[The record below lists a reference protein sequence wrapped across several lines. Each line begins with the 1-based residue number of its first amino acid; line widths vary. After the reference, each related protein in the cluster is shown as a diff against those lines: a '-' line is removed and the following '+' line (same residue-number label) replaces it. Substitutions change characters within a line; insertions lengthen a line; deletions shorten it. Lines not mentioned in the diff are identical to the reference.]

1 MRARPWIGVTT
12 YHREPEGRPRFQLPA
27 AYVDA
32 VRRAGGLPVLLAP
45 GEAGAAEF
53 LERLD
58 GLVFTGGGD
67 LDPEHFGGERH
78 PHTYFVCRERDV
90 FELELMRAGLER
102 GIPTLAIC
110 RGMQVL
116 NVAQGGAL
124 HVHVEDAVGQAV
136 LHRASQ
142 AEPTRHPVRIAA
154 GSRLAGLLGRAEL
167 TEVASW
173 HHQAVSRL
181 GRGLRAVAWA
191 PDGTVEALELD
202 GAPQL
207 LAVQWHPELDV
218 EERSPHGRLFRA
230 LVERAPGAERRTA

>member
-1 MRARPWIGVTT
+1 MRRRPWIGVTT
-12 YHREPEGRPRFQLPA
+12 YHRELEGRPRFQLPS

-45 GEAGAAEF
+45 GEAGAAE
-53 LERLD
+53 LLDRLD
-58 GLVFTGGGD
+58 GLLFTGGGD

-78 PHTYFVCRERDV
+78 PHTYFVCRERDG
-90 FELELMRAGLER
+90 FELALMRAALER
-102 GIPTLAIC
+102 ATPTLAVC
-110 RGMQVL
+110 RGTQVL

-124 HVHVEDAVGQAV
+124 HAHVEDVVGRTV

-142 AEPTRHPVRIAA
+142 SEPTGHPVRIEP

-167 TEVASW
+167 EEVASW

-191 PDGTVEALELD
+191 PDGTVEALELE

-207 LAVQWHPELDV
+207 LAVQWHPEL
-218 EERSPHGRLFRA
+218 EEDARSPQAALFRA
-230 LVERAPGAERRTA
+230 LVERAAGAERGAA